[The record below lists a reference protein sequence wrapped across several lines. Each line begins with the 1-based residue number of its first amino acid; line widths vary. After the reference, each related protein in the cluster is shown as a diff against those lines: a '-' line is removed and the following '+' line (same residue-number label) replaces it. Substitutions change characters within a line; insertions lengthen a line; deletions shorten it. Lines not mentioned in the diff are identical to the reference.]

1 MADEPDS
8 TPIHNVYA
16 QRFAADLEVN
26 RKEQETITAQLTDL
40 GARLAQLKSDEGWLS
55 GMQGTLPAAPVAPAP
70 VTPDADT
77 TVVPRPRTAKKA
89 TAVTAGTA
97 GKAATKTARP
107 RKTAAKTPA
116 PAPVVADTA
125 AVTETTAPS
134 KAATP
139 AKVAAPTK
147 AATPAKSTARKTPAR
162 KTAAPA
168 AKASTEKAAKASAQK
183 EPATAA
189 ATGATEPPRR
199 ELVLALLVSAAE
211 PRMVSEVAGELAQ
224 AHPERPAS
232 TQVVRNTLELLAKKG
247 LIEKENKQG
256 SVMYSAP
263 RPGTPEQAAA
273 ATPAAGATTP
283 TGTTGSADET
293 AAAPAPVG
301 V

>member
-40 GARLAQLKSDEGWLS
+40 GARLEQLKSDEGWLS
-55 GMQGTLPAAPVAPAP
+55 GMQGTLPAAPPAPTP

-89 TAVTAGTA
+89 TAATTAKA
-97 GKAATKTARP
+97 GTKTARP
-107 RKTAAKTPA
+107 RKTAAKAPA

-125 AVTETTAPS
+125 AAETTAPA

-139 AKVAAPTK
+139 AKAAAPTK

-162 KTAAPA
+162 RTAAPA
-168 AKASTEKAAKASAQK
+168 AKASTEKAAKASTAK

-263 RPGTPEQAAA
+263 RPGTPEQAPA
-273 ATPAAGATTP
+273 ATPATGATT
-283 TGTTGSADET
+283 TAEKTGSTDGT
-293 AAAPAPVG
+293 AAAPAPVA